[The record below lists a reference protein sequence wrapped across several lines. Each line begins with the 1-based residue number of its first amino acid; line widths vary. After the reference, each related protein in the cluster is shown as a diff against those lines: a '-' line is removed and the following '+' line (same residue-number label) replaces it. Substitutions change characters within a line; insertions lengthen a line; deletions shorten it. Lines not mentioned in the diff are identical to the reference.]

1 MFSFVVKYLGFL
13 KSIPLIAILYDSLI
27 RLWFFATKPQLLDWL
42 DDIEETISKYPNTS
56 ITVHKY
62 GGTQF
67 NYLDKEFGHLHSNG
81 LLDIRL
87 NRTIKQ
93 QLLKDGK
100 IQNHHVFKNSG
111 WISFYITNEQDCKY
125 AMGLLLLAYE
135 KKASIFKST

>member
-27 RLWFFATKPQLLDWL
+27 RLWVFATKPKLLDWF
-42 DDIEETISKYPNTS
+42 DDIEESISKYPNIS

-67 NYLDKEFGHLHSNG
+67 NYKDKEFGHLHSNG
-81 LLDIRL
+81 LLDILL
-87 NRTIKQ
+87 NKTIKQ

-125 AMGLLLLAYE
+125 AMGLLLLAYK
-135 KKASIFKST
+135 KKASIFKS